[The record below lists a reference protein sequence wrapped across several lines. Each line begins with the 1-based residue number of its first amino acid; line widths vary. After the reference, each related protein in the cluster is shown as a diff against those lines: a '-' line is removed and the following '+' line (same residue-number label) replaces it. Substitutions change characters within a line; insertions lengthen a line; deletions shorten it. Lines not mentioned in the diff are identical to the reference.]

1 LVEQLLS
8 ALAAQAD
15 ALTQAERP
23 AVVLTT
29 AELRAPL
36 KELTEST
43 LPALV
48 ILSTAEITRET
59 RVESCGQ
66 VELEPHPTGEVAPV
80 LNS

>member
-1 LVEQLLS
+1 MLFRS
-8 ALAAQAD
+8 
-15 ALTQAERP
+15 P

-59 RVESCGQ
+59 RVEACGQ
-66 VELEPHPTGEVAPV
+66 VELELNPVDDVSPV

>member
-1 LVEQLLS
+1 MRPSDQGLEVRLPPRLVEQLLS
-8 ALAAQAD
+8 APATQAD
-15 ALTQAERP
+15 ALTQADRP

-29 AELRAPL
+29 AELWASL

-59 RVESCGQ
+59 RVE
-66 VELEPHPTGEVAPV
+66 A
-80 LNS
+80 